1 MPVPRRV
8 GRFELSDDDP
18 FTPSPPL
25 EDRGWWPHPDR
36 LKKERIDVD
45 DLLSAARQGY
55 DIRRLDQVEDAILE
69 TSGGVGI
76 LPRSR

>member
-1 MPVPRRV
+1 M
-8 GRFELSDDDP
+8 
-18 FTPSPPL
+18 
-25 EDRGWWPHPDR
+25 
-36 LKKERIDVD
+36 D